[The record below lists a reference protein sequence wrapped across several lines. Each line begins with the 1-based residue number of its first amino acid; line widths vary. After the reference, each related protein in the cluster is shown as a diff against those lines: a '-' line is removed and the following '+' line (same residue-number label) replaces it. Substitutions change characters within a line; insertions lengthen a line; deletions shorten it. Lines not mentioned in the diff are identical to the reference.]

1 MDIRSTIIRDR
12 RIAAG
17 DEAISVAGA
26 RVYGRGSHGRAHGSA
41 GVAGD
46 RGAQQISTIV
56 LHQTA
61 GAMIRGDSITSL
73 DSAVASHH
81 RVDRIAA
88 HFVITVD
95 GQAIYVHDVEYV
107 MNNAAGRRGI
117 DIEFCGR
124 YGHGREPGGNRLTRE
139 SILAGRQLVTDLV
152 AAIPTIRHIHPH
164 GQVQSTPASHDTEP
178 GPKYHSCCGPDIWVN
193 VGMWAE
199 SSLGLITKAT
209 APGYPDHGVSSR
221 QSNAAWRQDI

>member
-1 MDIRSTIIRDR
+1 MDIRSTVIRDR

-17 DEAISVAGA
+17 DEAISVAGS
-26 RVYGRGSHGRAHGSA
+26 RIFGRGSHGRNGGAA

-46 RGAQQISTIV
+46 RPAQQITTIV

-73 DSAVASHH
+73 DSALSSHH

-95 GQAIYVHDVEYV
+95 GQAIYLRDVEFV
-107 MNNAAGRRGI
+107 MNNAGGRRGI

-124 YGHGREPGGNRLTRE
+124 YGHGQEPGGNRLPRE
-139 SILAGRQLVTDLV
+139 AILAGRQLVTDLV
-152 AAIPTIRHIHPH
+152 TAIPTIRHIHPH
-164 GQVQSTPASHDTEP
+164 GQVQSTPASHDAEP
-178 GPKYHSCCGPDIWVN
+178 GPKYHSCCGPDVWVN
-193 VGMWAE
+193 VGAWAA
-199 SSLGLITKAT
+199 SNLGLLTADT
-209 APGYPDHGVSSR
+209 APGYPNHGISAH
-221 QSNAAWRQDI
+221 QSNEAWRQEV

>member
-1 MDIRSTIIRDR
+1 MDIRSSVIRDR
-12 RIAAG
+12 RAAAS

-26 RVYGRGSHGRAHGSA
+26 QIFGRGSHARGRGAA
-41 GVAGD
+41 GVTGD
-46 RGAQQISTIV
+46 RPAQQITTIV

-61 GAMIRGDSITSL
+61 GAMIRGDSIASA

-88 HFVITVD
+88 HFIITVD
-95 GQAIYVHDVEYV
+95 GQAIYLRDVEFI
-107 MNNAAGRRGI
+107 MNNAGGRRGI

-124 YGHGREPGGNRLTRE
+124 YRHGPTPEGNRLTRE
-139 SILAGRQLVTDLV
+139 AILAGRQLVTDLV

-164 GQVQSTPASHDTEP
+164 GQVQSTPASHDAEP
-178 GPKYHSCCGPDIWVN
+178 GPKYDSCCGPDVWVN

-199 SSLGLITKAT
+199 SSLRLLT
-209 APGYPDHGVSSR
+209 ADTASGYPNHGISPR
-221 QSNAAWRQDI
+221 QSNVAWRQEV